1 MTQILCFQLGD
12 IHEQTYL
19 LSADTEKTMI
29 VLFIQLVLGYPSRFP
44 TESGRIWKR
53 MNFEMAGHHPMDR
66 GGTDLRFKELLS
78 NSMP

>member
-12 IHEQTYL
+12 IHEQ
-19 LSADTEKTMI
+19 TEKTMI